1 LTSTDERTVVKVT
14 LTPKQVELLC
24 SKLRMVGYQ
33 YPEKAIRLTVQSI
46 VDEEIERRW
55 MFRLPE
61 Q

>member
-1 LTSTDERTVVKVT
+1 
-14 LTPKQVELLC
+14 
-24 SKLRMVGYQ
+24 MVGYQ

-61 Q
+61 KG